1 MRGFLNSNWRI
12 DSDEPFLSF
21 HFLAIATVL
30 DSSFLAR
37 VFFAIQNHFNEPLL
51 RIYGL
56 SLQYL
61 KGLYRKIKDTQN
73 FRLDATYTYMNGTL

>member
-1 MRGFLNSNWRI
+1 MRGLLNSNWRI
-12 DSDEPFLSF
+12 DSDEPFFFIFSPSQQSF
-21 HFLAIATVL
+21 

-37 VFFAIQNHFNEPLL
+37 VFFAIQNSFNEPLL

-73 FRLDATYTYMNGTL
+73 VRLDATYTYMNGTL